1 MIFNILNQRTCAN
14 LKITMN
20 TKNWKELEITLS
32 DSILKTIEELK
43 FFYMTPVQAAS
54 IPLLLKGKD
63 VAAEAITG
71 SGKTIAFIVPLL
83 EILQKRKEK
92 WKPTEIGAIII
103 SPTRELAVQ
112 INEVLQKFLNNMP
125 HLKQVLLVGGT
136 TIAEDA
142 DKLKTAVNIIVATP
156 GRLEDILSNC
166 KSINLAARV
175 KSLEILI
182 LDEADRLLDLGFSAT
197 LDTILSYLP
206 RLRRT
211 GLFSAT
217 QTKELQQLIRAG
229 LRNPALISVK
239 EKANI
244 STPTNLRNNYTLV
257 NAEYKLSIMID
268 FIQEKGIN
276 LKYMIFLSTCA
287 CVEYFSYIIQ
297 VMLPSV
303 QVLAIHGK
311 MKDKRYKV
319 FNEFRRIKSGALICT
334 DVMARGVDISEVDW
348 VLQYDPPCSASS
360 FVHRCGRTARI
371 GNEGNALLFLL
382 ETEDAY
388 IDFIKRNQKVDL
400 QNITLEPSIISY
412 ETCLRHMRNLQKQDR
427 FLFDKA
433 NRAFVSYVQAYSK
446 HECNL
451 ILRLKDIDLG
461 KLAMS
466 FGLLRMPRMPEL
478 KGRDT
483 SSFEQ
488 EDIDTNLI
496 AYLNKQKEQ
505 NRLEKLKIFQ
515 DSGVWPTGHKH
526 KHKQTRPWSEAKK
539 KKLEKHE
546 NRMKRKEKKMKQK
559 IATNPTKKQK
569 RKISEEDIE
578 ELARDI
584 ALIKKLKKKK
594 ISQEEFNTAFGID
607 KNTAHEK
614 DTAI

>member
-1 MIFNILNQRTCAN
+1 MKTQ
-14 LKITMN
+14 
-20 TKNWKELEITLS
+20 NWTELEVSLS
-32 DSILKTIEELK
+32 NSILKTIEELK
-43 FFYMTPVQAAS
+43 FSHMTPVQAAS

-63 VAAEAITG
+63 VAAEAVTG
-71 SGKTIAFIVPLL
+71 SGKTIAFLVPLL

-92 WKPTEIGAIII
+92 WKPTEVGAIII

-112 INEVLQKFLNNMP
+112 INEVLQKFLNNIP
-125 HLKQVLLVGGT
+125 DLKQVLLVGGA
-136 TIAEDA
+136 TITEDA
-142 DKLKTAVNIIVATP
+142 EKLKAAANIIVATP
-156 GRLEDILSNC
+156 GRLEDIFSNC
-166 KSINLAARV
+166 KSINMAMRV

-229 LRNPALISVK
+229 LRNPALITVK

-244 STPTNLRNNYTLV
+244 STPSNLKNNYVIV
-257 NAEYKLSIMID
+257 NTEYKLSIMID
-268 FIQEKGIN
+268 FIQREGTNK
-276 LKYMIFLSTCA
+276 KYMIFLSTCA
-287 CVEYFSYIIQ
+287 CVDYFSHVIQ
-297 VMLPSV
+297 AKLMLPSV
-303 QVLAIHGK
+303 QVFAIHGK
-311 MKDKRYKV
+311 MKNKRYKV
-319 FNEFRRIKSGALICT
+319 FNEFRRVKSGILICT
-334 DVMARGVDISEVDW
+334 DVMARGIDISEVDW

-388 IDFIKRNQKVDL
+388 VDFIKRNQKVDL
-400 QNITLEPSIISY
+400 EKIILEPCMISY
-412 ETCLRHMRNLQKQDR
+412 EKCLKCMKDLQKHDR
-427 FLFDKA
+427 LLFDKA
-433 NRAFVSYVQAYSK
+433 NRAFVSYIQAYNK

-478 KGRDT
+478 KGKDV

-488 EDIDTNLI
+488 ENIDINSIT
-496 AYLNKQKEQ
+496 YSNKQKEK
-505 NRLEKLKIFQ
+505 NRLEKLKIFE
-515 DSGVWPTGHKH
+515 DSGVWPKAHKR
-526 KHKQTRPWSEAKK
+526 KRKQTEPWSETKK
-539 KKLEKHE
+539 RKLEKQE
-546 NRMKRKEKKMKQK
+546 NRKKRKEKKLKQVSV
-559 IATNPTKKQK
+559 NSTKKQK
-569 RKISEEDIE
+569 RKINEQDIE
-578 ELARDI
+578 ELAKDI

-594 ISQEEFNTAFGID
+594 ISQEEFDTAFGID
-607 KNTAHEK
+607 
-614 DTAI
+614 

>member
-1 MIFNILNQRTCAN
+1 MKTQ
-14 LKITMN
+14 
-20 TKNWKELEITLS
+20 NWNELEVPLS
-32 DSILKTIEELK
+32 DPVLKTVEELK
-43 FFYMTPVQAAS
+43 YPYMTPVQAAS

-63 VAAEAITG
+63 VAAEAVTG
-71 SGKTIAFIVPLL
+71 SGKTVAFVVPVL
-83 EILQKRKEK
+83 EILQKRKET
-92 WKPTEIGAIII
+92 WKPMEVGAIII

-112 INEVLQKFLNNMP
+112 IHQVLEKFLNNLP
-125 HLKQVLLVGGT
+125 CLKQMLLVGGV

-142 DKLKTAVNIIVATP
+142 ERLKAGANIIVATP

-182 LDEADRLLDLGFSAT
+182 LDEADRLLDLGFST
-197 LDTILSYLP
+197 SLDTILSYLP

-239 EKANI
+239 EKPNI
-244 STPTNLRNNYTLV
+244 STPSNLINNYTIV
-257 NAEYKLSIMID
+257 MNAEYKFSTMID
-268 FIQEKGIN
+268 FIQQKGTN

-287 CVEYFSYIIQ
+287 YVDYFSDIVQ
-297 VMLPSV
+297 EMLPSV
-303 QVLAIHGK
+303 KVLAIHGK
-311 MKDKRYKV
+311 MKNKRYKI
-319 FNEFRRIKSGALICT
+319 FDEFRRIESGILICT
-334 DVMARGVDISEVDW
+334 DVMARGVDISEINY

-371 GNEGNALLFLL
+371 GNKGSALLFLL

-388 IDFIKRNQKVDL
+388 VDFIKRNQKVDL
-400 QNITLEPSIISY
+400 EKIDIEPSIPLY
-412 ETCLRHMRNLQKQDR
+412 EKCLKSMRDLQKKDR
-427 FLFDKA
+427 LLFDKA
-433 NRAFVSYVQAYSK
+433 NRAFVSYIQAYNK

-451 ILRLKDIDLG
+451 ILRLKDVDLG

-483 SSFEQ
+483 SSFKQ
-488 EDIDTNLI
+488 LEDIDVNSI

-505 NRLEKLKIFQ
+505 NRLAKLKTFQ
-515 DSGVWPTGHKH
+515 DSGVWPTTTICKR
-526 KHKQTRPWSEAKK
+526 KHKQTEPWSATKK
-539 KKLEKHE
+539 RKLEKQE
-546 NRMKRKEKKMKQK
+546 NRKKRKEKKIKQK
-559 IATNPTKKQK
+559 LSTNLTKKPK
-569 RKISEEDIE
+569 RKISQQDIE
-578 ELARDI
+578 ELAKDV

-594 ISQEEFNTAFGID
+594 ISQEEFDNAFGID
-607 KNTAHEK
+607 RS
-614 DTAI
+614 

>member
-1 MIFNILNQRTCAN
+1 MKTQ
-14 LKITMN
+14 
-20 TKNWKELEITLS
+20 NWKELEVPLS
-32 DSILKTIEELK
+32 EPVLKTIEELN
-43 FFYMTPVQAAS
+43 FLNMTPVQAAC

-63 VAAEAITG
+63 VAAEAVTG
-71 SGKTIAFIVPLL
+71 SGKTLAFIVPLL

-112 INEVLQKFLNNMP
+112 INEVLQKFLNNIP
-125 HLKQVLLVGGT
+125 HLKQILLVGGG

-142 DKLKTAVNIIVATP
+142 EKLKAAVNIIVATP
-156 GRLEDILSNC
+156 GRLEDILCNC

-197 LDTILSYLP
+197 LDTILNYLP

-229 LRNPALISVK
+229 LRNPALVSVK

-244 STPTNLRNNYTLV
+244 STPSNLKNHYTIV
-257 NAEYKLSIMID
+257 DPEYKLSVMID
-268 FIQEKGIN
+268 FIRREGTN
-276 LKYMIFLSTCA
+276 SKYMIFLSTCA
-287 CVEYFSYIIQ
+287 CVDYFSHVIQ
-297 VMLPSV
+297 AMLPSV
-303 QVLAIHGK
+303 QILAIHGK
-311 MKDKRYKV
+311 MKGKRYKV
-319 FNEFRRIKSGALICT
+319 FNDFRNIKSGILICT

-388 IDFIKRNQKVDL
+388 INFIKRNQKVDL
-400 QNITLEPSIISY
+400 QNMILEPSMISY
-412 ETCLRHMRNLQKQDR
+412 EKCIKCMRKLQKQDR
-427 FLFDKA
+427 LILDKA
-433 NRAFVSYVQAYSK
+433 NRAFVSYVQAYNK

-488 EDIDTNLI
+488 EDIDTNSI
-496 AYLNKQKEQ
+496 PYSNKQKEQ

-515 DSGVWPTGHKH
+515 DSGVWPTRHKRKH
-526 KHKQTRPWSEAKK
+526 KETEPWSEAKK
-539 KKLEKHE
+539 KKLDRQE
-546 NRMKRKEKKMKQK
+546 NRKQRKEKKMKQK
-559 IATNPTKKQK
+559 MSTNPIKKQK
-569 RKISEEDIE
+569 RKINEQDIE
-578 ELARDI
+578 ELAKDI

-594 ISQEEFNTAFGID
+594 ISQEEFDEAF
-607 KNTAHEK
+607 EK
-614 DTAI
+614 